1 MARGEQYQTENVI
14 KSIKFLINNE
24 ESMIHNAQNEQVKIL
39 RQALN
44 LYDKLAIGT
53 KDDIDFRRKT
63 DKQFDDL
70 FTELDNSIGK
80 LLDSMSKRNANIK
93 DLSNTYKVDE
103 NDVANAIDI
112 VAKKNAAID
121 KKDEIDESVKK
132 KIDEIFEKIKVD
144 KSEYDNDKSSHESEI
159 KDLESK
165 IRSGLYRKDDI
176 DKFNIEIKS
185 HEDEIKKIEEVL
197 NGISGGT
204 LSDDEIE
211 KLKEDV
217 VNLDYKQID
226 LKNELN
232 KEKIGQSKAE
242 NELKKA
248 ETKVNNN
255 SLAKSIDDESLKPNT
270 KEHESLEL
278 LEEQKKILE
287 GINNNVKNVNLAHSK
302 VNDNLNST
310 NKALAM
316 LYKTTGLA
324 FSILK
329 DGANKWLEIE
339 DRVKKVG
346 RSVGLSHEQVRG
358 YQLSI
363 MNNYGTM
370 AARLGM
376 TIEELTKFQ
385 ENYSKS
391 TGRAITLTKEQVT
404 SLASVSKMVGDV
416 ATNKMVENMDD
427 FGASTK
433 TATSYL
439 AINMARAK
447 ASGLDAQKAS
457 EAFANNVKMASKFN
471 FSEGING
478 ISKMTLLSQQL
489 KFNMESIGN
498 AAEKFQSIEGA
509 ISTSA
514 NLQVL
519 GGTFAQAFGNPLEAM
534 NMALL
539 DMEGFTQK
547 VIDSVKGK
555 AFFDRE
561 KGMMDMSA
569 LDKQFL
575 RAASKE
581 LGISYDEL
589 FNMATQPGKIREVE
603 RQLDKSQNFSKD
615 DMAFIA
621 NKAQYDPES
630 GTFKMSYFDAETGK
644 EENVEVDKISQE
656 ALSLIKKQEIP
667 ERAIQGDVHA
677 IHGLLQEY
685 IKKEAIKSTSIS
697 EHFLGIKEASATT
710 IANLEDGM
718 MTNIVSGG
726 TKGLVNTDSPGFWGA
741 LLGGL
746 LGLGGVAKTVFSKD
760 IGGFFKNKVLGK
772 FFGEGSKTTGSGQQ
786 VGGFWSKL
794 KNFGKGAIGKVG
806 RKIPYI
812 GTAIAAIGGTIEA
825 ANAISDYSSK
835 KQQIESD
842 TNLTAK
848 EKARAKTEAKK
859 SRNESVGGAIG
870 GAAGTAVG
878 ALASMGVATKV
889 GAAIGSIIPGAG
901 TAIGALAGLAIG
913 AAGYYGGKL
922 LGSSIGGAVTSEE
935 QVEDGVKQNEE
946 LTPTAKPLSSI
957 DESMIPKENR
967 EDETLLAVT
976 QIRDK
981 VGSVNGYLSVL
992 VNDNKSNKKFI
1003 SGGYY
1008 NESTVET
1015 AKNDNYNAIDNGI
1028 VNDYRYYSEASTK
1041 NDGNNI
1047 VYNNNKTT
1055 DTLNNG
1061 ISSVIDNKFNNLDN
1075 KSFISYANTTN
1086 DRLISTN
1093 RYLTDTNISDSYFA
1107 YVNNNG
1113 GYDTKYSSVISN
1125 ADITTSNED
1134 SNLLFNNAKSVVN
1147 NDLMNNGYS
1156 YVNTNSLN
1164 NGFVTNN
1171 GINNTFGYG
1180 YSNSNVDIL
1189 NSNEEVG
1196 IKTIYDKIMSNSY
1209 YDNMYSNNMM
1219 STNGFG
1225 IYDTIQSNLYDSAY
1239 SYYTNGDKSLLNTT
1253 SSKFINGFYNN
1264 TNNISS
1270 NDPMFAMHSAL
1281 NDNNAFYSRY
1291 DSIVNGSNVT
1301 PLYNMNNNSFIGGQN
1316 NNIMSNGLYNTDN
1329 IISTSQIGTPTY
1341 IKPIDSFNS
1350 LQSNNMNTNNNI
1362 NVNVN
1367 GSLRLIGDKDSANVS
1382 INQLLND
1389 VDFKRQLVAIV
1400 AESLQ
1405 RNSNG
1410 GMGIVKDSFF
1420 AKLGGI
1426 DNNVLYGTGVQL

>member
-1 MARGEQYQTENVI
+1 MNYTVGQILSTLAIIAGGIASISAIIAVIVKFWKWLSKKGNNPILEEMAKMETRIMDKMIENDTE
-14 KSIKFLINNE
+14 INN
-24 ESMIHNAQNEQVKIL
+24 KIDKIN
-39 RQALN
+39 QDIIN
-44 LYDKLAIGT
+44 LDKL
-53 KDDIDFRRKT
+53 
-63 DKQFDDL
+63 
-70 FTELDNSIGK
+70 
-80 LLDSMSKRNANIK
+80 
-93 DLSNTYKVDE
+93 Y
-103 NDVANAIDI
+103 
-112 VAKKNAAID
+112 
-121 KKDEIDESVKK
+121 EI
-132 KIDEIFEKIKVD
+132 
-144 KSEYDNDKSSHESEI
+144 
-159 KDLESK
+159 
-165 IRSGLYRKDDI
+165 
-176 DKFNIEIKS
+176 
-185 HEDEIKKIEEVL
+185 
-197 NGISGGT
+197 
-204 LSDDEIE
+204 
-211 KLKEDV
+211 
-217 VNLDYKQID
+217 
-226 LKNELN
+226 
-232 KEKIGQSKAE
+232 
-242 NELKKA
+242 LKKQ
-248 ETKVNNN
+248 EN
-255 SLAKSIDDESLKPNT
+255 
-270 KEHESLEL
+270 
-278 LEEQKKILE
+278 ILE
-287 GINNNVKNVNLAHSK
+287 GLNNNVKNVNLAQSK
-302 VNDNLNST
+302 INNNLNST

-324 FSILK
+324 FGILK

-547 VIDSVKGK
+547 VIDSVNGK

-718 MTNIVSGG
+718 MTNVVSGG
-726 TKGLVNTDSPGFWGA
+726 TKGLVNTDSPGLWGA

-746 LGLGGVAKTVFSKD
+746 LGLGGVASTVFSKD

-772 FFGEGSKTTGSGQQ
+772 FFGGGSNSNGNGQQ

-812 GTAIAAIGGTIEA
+812 GAAIAAIGGTIDA

-848 EKARAKTEAKK
+848 EKTIAKTEAKK

-870 GAAGTAVG
+870 GAAG
-878 ALASMGVATKV
+878 ALATMGVAAK
-889 GAAIGSIIPGAG
+889 AGAG
-901 TAIGALAGLAIG
+901 IGTLIGGPIGTAVGALAGLAIG
-913 AAGYYGGKL
+913 GIGYYGGKL

-946 LTPTAKPLSSI
+946 LTPTAKPLSSV

-992 VNDNKSNKKFI
+992 VNDNKSNKKFV

-1028 VNDYRYYSEASTK
+1028 INDYRYYSEASTK

-1047 VYNNNKTT
+1047 VYNNKTT
-1055 DTLNNG
+1055 DTFDNG
-1061 ISSVIDNKFNNLDN
+1061 VSSVIDNKFNNLDN

-1113 GYDTKYSSVISN
+1113 GYNTKYSSVISN
-1125 ADITTSNED
+1125 ADITTSNGD
-1134 SNLLFNNAKSVVN
+1134 SNL
-1147 NDLMNNGYS
+1147 
-1156 YVNTNSLN
+1156 LN

-1196 IKTIYDKIMSNSY
+1196 IKTIYDRIMSNSY

-1239 SYYTNGDKSLLNTT
+1239 SYYTNGDKSLLNST

-1291 DSIVNGSNVT
+1291 DSVVNGSNVT

>member
-14 KSIKFLINNE
+14 KSIEFLINNE

-63 DKQFDDL
+63 DKVFDDL
-70 FTELDNSIGK
+70 FTNLDNSIGK

-93 DLSNTYKVDE
+93 ELSKTYQVDE

-112 VAKKNAAID
+112 VAKKNAAIV

-132 KIDEIFEKIKVD
+132 KIDEKFEKIKVD
-144 KSEYDNDKSSHESEI
+144 KSEYNNDKTSHKSEI
-159 KDLESK
+159 NDLENK
-165 IRSGLYRKDDI
+165 IRSGLFRQDDI
-176 DKFNIEIKS
+176 DKFQKEIDRHQDEVNIIESILT
-185 HEDEIKKIEEVL
+185 KIEEIV
-197 NGISGGT
+197 NGRNGVP
-204 LSDDEIE
+204 LSADEIE
-211 KLKEDV
+211 QLKEDV

-270 KEHESLEL
+270 KENESLEL
-278 LEEQKKILE
+278 LKEQENILK
-287 GINNNVKNVNLAHSK
+287 GFNNNVKNVNLAHSK

-324 FSILK
+324 FGILK

-569 LDKQFL
+569 LDKQYL

-677 IHGLLQEY
+677 IHGLLKEY

-710 IANLEDGM
+710 IANHLEDGI
-718 MTNIVSGG
+718 MTNVVSGG

-741 LLGGL
+741 LLSGL
-746 LGLGGVAKTVFSKD
+746 LGLGGIASTVFSKD
-760 IGGFFKNKVLGK
+760 IGGFFKNKVLSK
-772 FFGEGSKTTGSGQQ
+772 FFGGGANPNPHNGSNGNPS
-786 VGGFWSKL
+786 GFWSKL
-794 KNFGKGAIGKVG
+794 KNFGKGAKSVLNNKGIARGLGAVG
-806 RKIPYI
+806 TVISAFD
-812 GTAIAAIGGTIEA
+812 TFNTISES
-825 ANAISDYSSK
+825 NEKYDK
-835 KQQIESD
+835 TLEEIEKS
-842 TNLTAK
+842 TLTK
-848 EKARAKTEAKK
+848 EEKAKAKYNAKK
-859 SRNESVGGAIG
+859 ESNNESGGAIG
-870 GAAGTAVG
+870 SIVGGTI
-878 ALASMGVATKV
+878 
-889 GAAIGSIIPGAG
+889 GAAIGTLVPIPVVGTLIGGYVGSWLGEMAG
-901 TAIGALAGLAIG
+901 SAIG
-913 AAGYYGGKL
+913 
-922 LGSSIGGAVTSEE
+922 GS
-935 QVEDGVKQNEE
+935 DWLNNEE
-946 LTPTAKPLSSI
+946 DSPNAQPIVNNYNSPNNPINEDNKKYLAVSHISNSV

-992 VNDNKSNKKFI
+992 VNDNKSNKKFV

-1047 VYNNNKTT
+1047 VYNNKTT
-1055 DTLNNG
+1055 DTFDNG
-1061 ISSVIDNKFNNLDN
+1061 VSSVIDNKFNNLNN

-1086 DRLISTN
+1086 DRLMSSN

-1107 YVNNNG
+1107 YVN
-1113 GYDTKYSSVISN
+1113 
-1125 ADITTSNED
+1125 
-1134 SNLLFNNAKSVVN
+1134 
-1147 NDLMNNGYS
+1147 
-1156 YVNTNSLN
+1156 TNSLN

-1171 GINNTFGYG
+1171 GNNNTFGYG
-1180 YSNSNVDIL
+1180 YSNNNVDIL
-1189 NSNEEVG
+1189 NNNEEVG
-1196 IKTIYDKIMSNSY
+1196 IKTIYDRIMSDSY
-1209 YDNMYSNNMM
+1209 YDNMYNNNMM

-1291 DSIVNGSNVT
+1291 DSVVNGSNVT

>member
-14 KSIKFLINNE
+14 KSIEFLINNE

-63 DKQFDDL
+63 DKVFDDL
-70 FTELDNSIGK
+70 FTNLDNSIGK

-93 DLSNTYKVDE
+93 ELSKTYQVDE

-112 VAKKNAAID
+112 VAKKNAAIV

-132 KIDEIFEKIKVD
+132 KIDKIFDKIKVD
-144 KSEYDNDKSSHESEI
+144 KSEYDNDKSSHKSEI
-159 KDLESK
+159 NDLESK
-165 IRSGLYRKDDI
+165 IRSGLYGQDEI
-176 DKFNIEIKS
+176 DKFQKEIDRHQDEVNRIESILTKIK
-185 HEDEIKKIEEVL
+185 EIV
-197 NGISGGT
+197 NGRNGVP
-204 LSDDEIE
+204 LSADEIE
-211 KLKEDV
+211 QLKEDV

-270 KEHESLEL
+270 KENESLEL
-278 LEEQKKILE
+278 LKEQENILK
-287 GINNNVKNVNLAHSK
+287 GFNNNVKNVNLAHSK

-324 FSILK
+324 FGILK

-569 LDKQFL
+569 LDKQYL

-718 MTNIVSGG
+718 MTDVVSGG

-772 FFGEGSKTTGSGQQ
+772 FFGGGANPNPLAGTSQP
-786 VGGFWSKL
+786 VGGFWNKF

-848 EKARAKTEAKK
+848 EKARAKTEVKK

-870 GAAGTAVG
+870 GAAG
-878 ALASMGVATKV
+878 ALATMGVAAK
-889 GAAIGSIIPGAG
+889 AGAG
-901 TAIGALAGLAIG
+901 IGTLIGGPIGTAVGALAGLAIG
-913 AAGYYGGKL
+913 GIGYYGGKL

-935 QVEDGVKQNEE
+935 QVENEVKQNEE
-946 LTPTAKPLSSI
+946 LTPTAKPLSSV

-992 VNDNKSNKKFI
+992 VNDNKSNKKFV

-1047 VYNNNKTT
+1047 VYNNKTT
-1055 DTLNNG
+1055 DTFDNG
-1061 ISSVIDNKFNNLDN
+1061 VSSVIDNKFNNLNN

-1086 DRLISTN
+1086 DRLMSSN

-1107 YVNNNG
+1107 YVN
-1113 GYDTKYSSVISN
+1113 
-1125 ADITTSNED
+1125 
-1134 SNLLFNNAKSVVN
+1134 
-1147 NDLMNNGYS
+1147 
-1156 YVNTNSLN
+1156 TNSLN

-1171 GINNTFGYG
+1171 GNNNTFGYG
-1180 YSNSNVDIL
+1180 YSNNNVDIL
-1189 NSNEEVG
+1189 NNNEEVG
-1196 IKTIYDKIMSNSY
+1196 IKTIYDRIMSDSY
-1209 YDNMYSNNMM
+1209 YDNMYNNMYNNMM
-1219 STNGFG
+1219 STNGLG

-1291 DSIVNGSNVT
+1291 DSVVNGSNVT